1 MWAALEEVG
10 GWRGEI
16 WNRRK
21 SGDFYPE
28 MLSITALRDDN
39 GDMMEVYLWSGKGK
53 RHSPTIL
60 IVAHERELR
69 LDKKFFKTILK
80 SFEAAK

>member
-39 GDMMEVYLWSGKGK
+39 GALTHYVGMFCE
-53 RHSPTIL
+53 
-60 IVAHERELR
+60 E
-69 LDKKFFKTILK
+69 DK
-80 SFEAAK
+80 